1 MGLEYQIDGIAQAK
15 KEGVLNV
22 YVHVQDGRGGQ
33 ELEN

>member
-1 MGLEYQIDGIAQAK
+1 MGQEYQIDGIAHAK

-22 YVHVQDGRGGQ
+22 YVHVQEGRGGR

>member
-1 MGLEYQIDGIAQAK
+1 MGWEYQIDGIAHAR

-22 YVHVQDGRGGQ
+22 YVRVQQGRGGR